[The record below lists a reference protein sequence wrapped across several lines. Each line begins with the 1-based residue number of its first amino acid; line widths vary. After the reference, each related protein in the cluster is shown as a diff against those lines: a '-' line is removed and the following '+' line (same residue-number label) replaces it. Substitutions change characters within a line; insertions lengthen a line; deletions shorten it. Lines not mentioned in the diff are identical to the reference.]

1 MSAMNTTYQYD
12 QDFLDWQK
20 QIQQELEQEL
30 IEEARLNNI
39 SIELFGVPTD
49 MLDIIFDND
58 QDIIN
63 SAMVKIQAKYNK
75 KYNN

>member
-1 MSAMNTTYQYD
+1 MSTTYQYD
-12 QDFLDWQK
+12 QEFLEWQK

-30 IEEARLNNI
+30 IKEARLNNI
-39 SIELFGVPTD
+39 SVELFGVPTN

>member
-1 MSAMNTTYQYD
+1 MNTTYQYD

>member
-1 MSAMNTTYQYD
+1 MNTTYQHD

>member
-1 MSAMNTTYQYD
+1 MSATYQYD
-12 QDFLDWQK
+12 QDFLEWQK

-49 MLDIIFDND
+49 MLNIIFDND
-58 QDIIN
+58 QDVIN
-63 SAMVKIQAKYNK
+63 SAMAKIQAKYNK

>member
-1 MSAMNTTYQYD
+1 MSTTYQYD

-30 IEEARLNNI
+30 IEEARLENI
-39 SIELFGVPTD
+39 SLELFGVPTD

>member
-1 MSAMNTTYQYD
+1 MSTTYQYD
-12 QDFLDWQK
+12 QDFLEWQK

-30 IEEARLNNI
+30 IKEARLNNI
-39 SIELFGVPTD
+39 SIKLFGVPTD
-49 MLDIIFDND
+49 MLNIIFDND

>member
-1 MSAMNTTYQYD
+1 MSATYQYD
-12 QDFLDWQK
+12 QDFLEWQK

-49 MLDIIFDND
+49 MLNIIFDND

>member
-1 MSAMNTTYQYD
+1 MSATYQYD
-12 QDFLDWQK
+12 QDFLEWQK

-39 SIELFGVPTD
+39 SVELFGVPTD
-49 MLDIIFDND
+49 MLDTIFDYD
-58 QDIIN
+58 QDVIN
-63 SAMVKIQAKYNK
+63 SAMAKIQAKYNK